1 MAAPGPEAD
10 IQPNRSHAVRSS
22 GLSSAYGS
30 LEMEMH
36 LLLEI
41 TVCGDGGPFAALRR
55 HAEGVIPL
63 TALKARS
70 KVVKSRKP
78 HANAMSV
85 IVHALIRS
93 SPSMM
98 EPLSS
103 LVLTIHCATVAPFF
117 WKIRCSIRIEI
128 PSCRASVA
136 GWKSGSCALRAMILQ
151 AVSNT
156 PARSDVDVETRIGSS
171 QSIAK
176 ISSVKLSYD
185 RGNLCGNMT
194 TMWSKGGSSPNGM
207 MSVLPGIDTSLGRTW
222 AIPFRHS
229 ILGTPSG

>member
-1 MAAPGPEAD
+1 
-10 IQPNRSHAVRSS
+10 
-22 GLSSAYGS
+22 
-30 LEMEMH
+30 MEMQ
-36 LLLEI
+36 LVLAI
-41 TVCGDGGPFAALRR
+41 AVCGDAGPFAALRR

-176 ISSVKLSYD
+176 ISSVKLSTTRAAGYEERRSACAD
-185 RGNLCGNMT
+185 VVEAGLEPKRHDVRAAGNRHI
-194 TMWSKGGSSPNGM
+194 
-207 MSVLPGIDTSLGRTW
+207 PGAHVGDSLSTLDTG
-222 AIPFRHS
+222 HS
-229 ILGTPSG
+229 IRMKDCGVALVPLASDFVACSFADVS